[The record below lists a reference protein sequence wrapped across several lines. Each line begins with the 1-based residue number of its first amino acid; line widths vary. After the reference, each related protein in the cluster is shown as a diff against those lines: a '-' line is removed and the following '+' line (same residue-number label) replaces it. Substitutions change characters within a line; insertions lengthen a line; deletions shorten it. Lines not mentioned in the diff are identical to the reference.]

1 VLALTSKDE
10 LFEFGLK
17 DKDVLLGVL
26 NRLVNRLSLSIVI
39 AGMVIS
45 LAILIA
51 VTRAGSPLQSL
62 VSAGFIA
69 TIGLGIWLII
79 SILRGT

>member
-1 VLALTSKDE
+1 MLALTSKDE

-17 DKDVLLGVL
+17 EKDVLLGVL

-39 AGMVIS
+39 AGMVVS

-62 VSAGFIA
+62 VSAGFLA
-69 TIGLGIWLII
+69 TIGLGIWLLI